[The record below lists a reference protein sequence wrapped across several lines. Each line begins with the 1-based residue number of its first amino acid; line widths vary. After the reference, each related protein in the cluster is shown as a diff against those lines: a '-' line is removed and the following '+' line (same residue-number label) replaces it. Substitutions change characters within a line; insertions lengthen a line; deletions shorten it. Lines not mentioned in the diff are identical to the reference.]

1 MKIAIPVD
9 EKDIGTDVCMSF
21 GRTPFYLFVDTQ
33 TKEHYFKANEAAN
46 ASGGAGIQAAQMIVD
61 EGAKAVLTQ
70 RCGENAA
77 EVLTPA
83 NVKLYKATLPKAM
96 DNVDALNNHQ
106 LVELT
111 VSPGRHQ
118 H

>member
-9 EKDIGTDVCMSF
+9 EKNIDTDVCMSF
-21 GRTPFYLFVDTQ
+21 GRTTFYLFVDTE
-33 TKEHYFKANEAAN
+33 TKEHYFKDNAAAN

-77 EVLTPA
+77 EVMTPA
-83 NVKLYKATLPKAM
+83 GIQLYKATLPKAM
-96 DNVDALNNHQ
+96 DNVDALNRN
-106 LVELT
+106 ELSILP